1 MKRKIKVLFLLLLAI
16 STFLSFTIQSL
27 VYAVEEGEQAESGGG
42 DGGGAGGDGGGDG
55 GIHFSGDYINDN
67 TDSSDDGGN
76 DENGDDGKCTTC
88 GNEPQDNNN
97 TNTGGGGS
105 GEGEEKDNNY
115 SHNDKVDIDK
125 LEEELIHETKKQEG
139 EWECTATSCSLDYG
153 VSQHSV
159 KVKGQ
164 LYDMFNEPLTSKF
177 GVLAGTHI
185 GANLCEMRKAVYYG
199 SGSMN
204 YSCKRNVKYQVCDI
218 TVSIGK
224 YGTRY
229 DYVCHYET
237 RIETRTASYPDS
249 GCTEAALRGGY
260 QTALSL
266 LSGEELYTVDISD
279 PNEAECYDKPD
290 GYKYGK
296 EESQICK
303 TYHAVAIGGTATSYK
318 ESKNKGNTV
327 IKNYCYE
334 LYGSCINVKTGMV
347 EYLTEPVSKEDENP
361 CRDKGDEWYYVKN
374 DYKDE
379 SDRHWH
385 IFIPLNAKETND
397 YQFSMKSK
405 TKEKSSKLC
414 AAIIKKYSKNYE
426 YTKYIVPAIG
436 SFNKNKSDINLV
448 KNGCYYKSTINV
460 SLRQRFYN
468 EVASNNKDTSEL
480 IGFNF
485 YYRPISLDNPFPN
498 GITKYSD
505 WEKWNENKKQGKENP
520 ELDKSFNTITYA
532 AANINL
538 SYIRN
543 YNKENLYTDWSK
555 MNIDGSST
563 FIQKDNIIDR
573 NGLITNKT
581 FYSLGCGI
589 ENQCEYL
596 DKEQKIKNPIYQP
609 RCKNNKTND
618 TCPTSSYK

>member
-1 MKRKIKVLFLLLLAI
+1 MINNRMKGITLICIISLILAAFYSFKVIVYANTTIPEETLGGSASSTVVNKPTGEGGGQI
-16 STFLSFTIQSL
+16 STCTDCPDYPDPNVPTGPTIP
-27 VYAVEEGEQAESGGG
+27 
-42 DGGGAGGDGGGDG
+42 
-55 GIHFSGDYINDN
+55 NN
-67 TDSSDDGGN
+67 SD
-76 DENGDDGKCTTC
+76 
-88 GNEPQDNNN
+88 
-97 TNTGGGGS
+97 
-105 GEGEEKDNNY
+105 GEGGYYDSNGTHYTGQVTSSTITVGDWNC
-115 SHNDKVDIDK
+115 SP
-125 LEEELIHETKKQEG
+125 TG
-139 EWECTATSCSLDYG
+139 CTVNSG
-153 VSQHSV
+153 VSEHTMTL
-159 KVKGQ
+159 KWD

-185 GANLCEMRKAVYYG
+185 GANLCESRKAVYYG
-199 SGSMN
+199 EGYMN
-204 YSCKRNVKYQVCDI
+204 YSCTREVKEHVQDCVTVPSSASKTGYTSYCDTYI
-218 TVSIGK
+218 
-224 YGTRY
+224 
-229 DYVCHYET
+229 HT
-237 RIETRTASYPDS
+237 RIEHMDYTAAHS
-249 GCTEAALRGGY
+249 GCNEAALQDGY
-260 QTALSL
+260 NTALFV
-266 LSGEELYTVDISD
+266 LSGKESYTVDISD
-279 PNEAECYDKPD
+279 PNEAKCYDKPD
-290 GYKYGK
+290 GYKYG
-296 EESQICK
+296 EEENQVCK
-303 TYHAVAIGGTATSYK
+303 TYHAVSIGGVPTSYA
-318 ESKNKGNTV
+318 ESRNNGNTV

-334 LYGSCINVKTGMV
+334 LYGSCINVKTGKV

-361 CRDKGDEWYYVKN
+361 CRNKGDEWYYVKN

-385 IFIPLNAKETND
+385 IFIPLNTKETD
-397 YQFSMKSK
+397 VYQFAMKSK
-405 TKEKSSKLC
+405 SKENSSQMC
-414 AAIIKKYSKNYE
+414 RAFIEKYSKDYE
-426 YTKYIVPAIG
+426 YTKYIVPAVG
-436 SFNKNKSDINLV
+436 LFNKNKSDINLV
-448 KNGCYYKSTINV
+448 KNGCYYKSTVTIPI
-460 SLRQRFYN
+460 RQRFYN

-555 MNIDGSST
+555 MNIDGSSI

-618 TCPTSSYK
+618 ICPTSSYK